1 MIICMSF
8 TPKGNYGK
16 YTHTHSV
23 GNLIAQVGYV
33 YYATADSTG
42 IVIKPKYTN
51 LNWKPDWF
59 VGGTKNSGYDAENTS
74 YGAGIIGDLGDTS
87 ALQPSICVYF
97 WKRTI

>member
-8 TPKGNYGK
+8 TPNENYGK

-23 GNLIAQVGYV
+23 GDLIAQVGYV
-33 YYATADSTG
+33 YYATSDSTG

-51 LNWKPDWF
+51 HNWKPDWF
-59 VGGTKNSGYDAENTS
+59 VGGAKNSGYDAENTR

-87 ALQPSICVYF
+87 TLQPSICVYF